1 MCFFHMGI
9 AQVNDKDKDKESDL
23 VILVVQLTI
32 PDKFGN
38 SNHSIEG

>member
-9 AQVNDKDKDKESDL
+9 AQVNDKEKDKESAL

-32 PDKFGN
+32 HDKLRN